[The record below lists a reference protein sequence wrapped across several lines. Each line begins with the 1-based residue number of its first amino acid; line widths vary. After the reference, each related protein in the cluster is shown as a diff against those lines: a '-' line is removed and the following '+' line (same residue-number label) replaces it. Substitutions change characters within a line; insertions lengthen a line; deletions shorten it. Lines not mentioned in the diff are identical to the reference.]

1 MVHIKRVVPEQTD
14 QLSGQESELVLRMVV
29 CSIDCM
35 PERISLGTLL
45 EEKVIEGRFKVVLGS
60 QKISKHQAYTKK
72 QAAEW
77 TEKSGWPLLWRGNPK
92 AVRVEFDLEETNQ
105 AFKYLAKVAEISKS
119 QCQQGKFPTA
129 SILVDPEKNE
139 IIGQKC
145 DSRDVTGNPI
155 GHSIMDL
162 ALDAAER
169 ETENR
174 ELQREKNE
182 NGQEIERTYL
192 CLNMHVY
199 TTHEPCIMCA
209 MALVHSRIARLIYIK
224 PTPASGAISPTSGA
238 GYGVHWNKQLNWT
251 YEAWEWVP
259 LGPEL
264 GSTGTEVIDKHAMG
278 VYKLI
283 DNVVDLDKIVSA

>member
-1 MVHIKRVVPEQTD
+1 
-14 QLSGQESELVLRMVV
+14 
-29 CSIDCM
+29 M
-35 PERISLGTLL
+35 PEKSSLEDLL
-45 EEKVIEGRFKVVLGS
+45 CEKIIENRFKIILGI
-60 QKISKHQAYTKK
+60 QTISKHQAYTKK

-77 TEKSGWPLLWRGNPK
+77 SERSGWPLLWRGNPK
-92 AVRVEFDLEETNQ
+92 AVRVEFDLEETRQ
-105 AFKYLAKVAEISKS
+105 AFKYLAKVAQISKA
-119 QCQQGKFPTA
+119 QCQLGKLPTA

-145 DSRDVTGNPI
+145 DSRDTTGNPI

-169 ETENR
+169 EAESR
-174 ELQREKNE
+174 KLQSEQTGND
-182 NGQEIERTYL
+182 QEIDRVYL

-209 MALVHSRIARLIYIK
+209 MALIHSRIARLIYIK

-238 GYGVHWNKQLNWT
+238 GYGVHWNKKLNWT

-264 GSTGTEVIDKHAMG
+264 GSTSTEVTDEHVMDS
-278 VYKLI
+278 YKLI
-283 DNVVDLDKIVSA
+283 DTVVDLDKTVSA